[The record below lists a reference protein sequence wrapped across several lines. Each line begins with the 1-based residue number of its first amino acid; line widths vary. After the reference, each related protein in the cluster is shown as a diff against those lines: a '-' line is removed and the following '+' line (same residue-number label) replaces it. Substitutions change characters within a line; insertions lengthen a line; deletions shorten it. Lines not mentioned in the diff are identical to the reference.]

1 MNKSSGIPWLN
12 ETEAILNFI
21 KKLIDELPELQE
33 NLEVLDEG
41 ELLFS
46 QGEVLEYMY
55 LILEGNVQLTRT
67 QPDDSEVVLITLGAG
82 SFAGL
87 IAFTTGEPTLTSGRI
102 TIKGM
107 ALKMR
112 PQQFEDYLNDHPRL
126 KHPLQQLML
135 NNMIQR
141 YKSNLRLQTKTH
153 VLSKELSKER
163 NDLKKAYQQ
172 LEETH
177 QMLVHQEKMATL
189 GELVAG
195 FAHEVNNP
203 ASALMRSAENLVEI
217 YAGFENSDTSFRL
230 FKYGLNSE
238 PVDSA
243 TLRKRMLEMEKK
255 YPWIQDRATIRKIAH
270 MPDEALKVIDEFKKK
285 GRVPELVDNFEAGK
299 MIQNIRIASRRIANL
314 VKSLKSYSRH
324 DQNKKER
331 VDIREGIKDTV
342 LVLSNRLKFVDLD
355 LKLDEIPNTCV
366 FLGDLNQVW
375 TNIIMNACDAME
387 ERGAI
392 SISTTFKNDLIVVKI
407 SDNGPGIPE
416 EVMPHIFE
424 PNFTT
429 KNQGAQFGL
438 GLGLAIS
445 HEIIIQLS
453 GTIMAENKK
462 EGGAEFTITLPV
474 RDDC

>member
-1 MNKSSGIPWLN
+1 MNRSTGIPWLN
-12 ETEAILNFI
+12 DKEAILNFI
-21 KKLIDELPELQE
+21 KKLIDDLPELQE
-33 NLEVLDEG
+33 RLMVLEEG

-46 QGEVLEYMY
+46 QGEALEYMY
-55 LILEGNVQLTRT
+55 LILEGNIQLTRT

-87 IAFTTGEPTLTSGRI
+87 ISFTTGEPTLTSGRI
-102 TIKGM
+102 ISKGT

-112 PQQFEDYLNDHPRL
+112 PQQFEEYLNDHPRL

-153 VLSKELSKER
+153 VLSKELNKER

-217 YAGFENSDTSFRL
+217 YAGFESSDTSFRL
-230 FKYGLNSE
+230 FKYGLNSD

-243 TLRKRMLEMEKK
+243 TLRKRMLDMEKK
-255 YPWIQDRATIRKIAH
+255 YPWIQDRPTIRKLAH
-270 MPDEALKVIDEFKKK
+270 MPDEALSVIDDFKKK
-285 GRVPELVDNFEAGK
+285 GQVPELVENFEAGK

-314 VKSLKSYSRH
+314 VKSLKSYSRQ
-324 DQNKKER
+324 DQNKEEL
-331 VDIREGIKDTV
+331 VDIRAGIKDTV
-342 LVLSNRLKFVDLD
+342 LVLSNRLKFVELD
-355 LKLDEIPNTCV
+355 LRLDEIPETCV
-366 FLGDLNQVW
+366 FIGDLNQVW

-387 ERGAI
+387 ERGEI
-392 SISTTFKNDLIVVKI
+392 SISTTFNDNLITVKI
-407 SDNGPGIPE
+407 SDNGPGIPKD
-416 EVMPHIFE
+416 VMPRIFE

-445 HEIIIQLS
+445 HEIILQS
-453 GTIMAENKK
+453 GGSIMAENKK
-462 EGGAEFTITLPV
+462 EGGAEFTVTLPV
-474 RDDC
+474 RNDC

>member
-1 MNKSSGIPWLN
+1 MDKPAGIPWLN
-12 ETEAILNFI
+12 DNAAILNFI
-21 KKLIDELPELQE
+21 RKLVGELDELQDQLMD
-33 NLEVLDEG
+33 LKEG

-46 QGEVLEYMY
+46 QGESLEFMY
-55 LILEGNVQLTRT
+55 LILEGNIQLTRT
-67 QPDDSEVVLITLGAG
+67 QPDETEVTLITLGPG

-102 TIKGM
+102 TTRGL

-112 PQQFEDYLNDHPRL
+112 PQQFEEYLNDHPRL

-153 VLSKELSKER
+153 LLSKELNKER
-163 NDLKKAYQQ
+163 NDLKAAYKQ

-217 YAGFENSDTSFRL
+217 YSGFEGSDSAFTL
-230 FKYGLNSE
+230 FKFGLNSE
-238 PVDSA
+238 PVDSSN
-243 TLRKRMLEMEKK
+243 LRKRMLTMEKK
-255 YPWIQDRATIRKIAH
+255 YPWIHDRATIRKLAH
-270 MPDEALKVIDEFKKK
+270 MPDEALKVIDNFKKK
-285 GRVPELVDNFEAGK
+285 GNLPDLVDHFEAGK

-314 VKSLKSYSRH
+314 VKSLKSYSRQ
-324 DQNKKER
+324 DQNKEQLA
-331 VDIREGIKDTV
+331 DIREGIKDTV
-342 LVLSNRLKFVDLD
+342 LVLSNRLKFVDLE
-355 LKLDEIPNTCV
+355 LHLDEIPETCV
-366 FLGDLNQVW
+366 FVGDLNQVW
-375 TNIIMNACDAME
+375 TNIILNSCDAME
-387 ERGAI
+387 ERGSI
-392 SISTTFKNDLIVVKI
+392 SISTFFENDLIIVKI

-445 HEIIIQLS
+445 HEIILQLG

-462 EGGAEFTITLPV
+462 SGGAEFTVTLPA

>member
-1 MNKSSGIPWLN
+1 MSKSTGIPWLN
-12 ETEAILNFI
+12 DNAAILNFI
-21 KKLIDELPELQE
+21 HKLVDELDELQDQLMAL
-33 NLEVLDEG
+33 NEG

-46 QGEVLEYMY
+46 QGEPLEFMY
-55 LILEGNVQLTRT
+55 LILEGNIQLTRT
-67 QPDDSEVVLITLGAG
+67 QPDDTEVALITLGPG

-102 TIKGM
+102 TTKGL

-112 PQQFEDYLNDHPRL
+112 PQQFEQYLNDHPRL

-135 NNMIQR
+135 NNMILR

-153 VLSKELSKER
+153 LLSKELNKDR
-163 NDLKKAYQQ
+163 NNLKAAYKQ

-217 YAGFENSDTSFRL
+217 YTGFEDSDAAFKL
-230 FKYGLNSE
+230 FKFGLNSE
-238 PVDSA
+238 PVDSS
-243 TLRKRMLEMEKK
+243 TLRKRMLDMEKK
-255 YPWIQDRATIRKIAH
+255 YPWIHERATIRKLAH
-270 MPDEALKVIDEFKKK
+270 MPDKALALINEFKKK
-285 GRVPELVDNFEAGK
+285 GTLPDLVNHFEAGK

-314 VKSLKSYSRH
+314 VKSLKSYSRQ
-324 DQNKKER
+324 DQNKEQLA
-331 VDIREGIKDTV
+331 DIREGINDTI
-342 LVLSNRLKFVDLD
+342 LVLSNRLKFVDLT
-355 LKLDEIPNTCV
+355 LQLNEIPKTCV
-366 FLGDLNQVW
+366 FVGDLNQVW
-375 TNIIMNACDAME
+375 TNIIVNACDAIE

-392 SISTTFKNDLIVVKI
+392 SISTSYDDNLIKVKI
-407 SDNGPGIPE
+407 SDSGPGIPDE
-416 EVMPHIFE
+416 IMPHIFE

-429 KNQGAQFGL
+429 KNQGAKFGL

-445 HEIIIQLS
+445 NEIILQAGGSI
-453 GTIMAENKK
+453 TAENRKQ
-462 EGGAEFTITLPV
+462 GGAEFTVTLPV